1 MEPKNHEDF
10 ADKVLDV
17 ALKHYSEAEAPGAG
31 LEARVLARIRA
42 ERERRATREWSWWP
56 AVAGSV
62 ALLTITSAILLHR
75 RPTAEPIIAASSI
88 AMPVILPSS
97 HDESKIAAF
106 PVRPPRLMHAAG
118 QVRRKRSAETERRA
132 PRLEQFPS
140 VRPLSRDEQLLLA
153 YVKDTPPEQLA
164 LAATKTAKNADD
176 LQITDLEIPPLEV
189 GNLSP

>member
-10 ADKVLDV
+10 VDKVLDV
-17 ALKHYSEAEAPGAG
+17 ALKHYSEAAAPGAG
-31 LEARVLARIRA
+31 LEARVLACIRS

-56 AVAGSV
+56 ATAAVAV
-62 ALLTITSAILLHR
+62 LVTISAAIFLAR
-75 RPTAEPIIAASSI
+75 RPTAEPTIAASST
-88 AMPVILPSS
+88 ATPVILPSS

-118 QVRRKRSAETERRA
+118 QVRRKRSAETERRG

-153 YVKDTPPEQLA
+153 YVNDTPPEQLA
-164 LAATKTAKNADD
+164 LAAIEAAKNADD